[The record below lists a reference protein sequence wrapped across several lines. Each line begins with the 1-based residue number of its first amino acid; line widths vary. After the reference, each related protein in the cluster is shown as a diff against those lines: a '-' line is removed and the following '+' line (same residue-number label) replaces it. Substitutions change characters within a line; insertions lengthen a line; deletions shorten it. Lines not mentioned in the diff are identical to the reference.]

1 MMKNK
6 AVKMLLSLVIA
17 FGLWLFVITVDQ
29 PNSEDT
35 FTNIPVVLE
44 NESALTSRGL
54 MITSEETPMVTLRLT
69 GKRTELNKLSN
80 ENLTVRA
87 DLSKIYDT
95 GRRQLQYNIYL
106 PEGVSQ
112 SEVELVYSYPSLI
125 TVTVERRVEK
135 QIPVQ
140 LECTGSV
147 PENYKADREKAVMDY
162 AYVTAVGPA
171 SVMERIHH
179 ARISVDL
186 EGQTQT
192 IVQALPFEF
201 CDANNEPV
209 DVKLVETNVA
219 EIILELPI
227 LRLMEIKL
235 DLNVTDGGGATRDT
249 SSIDIQPKTIIVS
262 GYDDALREL
271 EAGKLIIGSVNLAEL
286 QGDEDAMTFPITLP
300 AGLTNES
307 GMHEATVTISFPELK
322 TKTFTVSTITPV
334 NVPAGMKAEIVTMQ
348 LDITVRGKKNL
359 IDKLTA
365 EMLSVTVDLSQ
376 AAEGT
381 SSVKGTLQLPAGY
394 ESVGAMNSLALTV
407 TLRDVAGN

>member
-1 MMKNK
+1 MTKNK
-6 AVKMLLSLVIA
+6 AAMLLLSVVIA
-17 FGLWLFVITVDQ
+17 FGLWLYVITVEQ

-35 FTNIPVVLE
+35 YANIPVVLE

-54 MITSEETPMVTLRLT
+54 MITSVETPTVTLRLT
-69 GKRTELNKLSN
+69 GKRTELNKLSS
-80 ENLTVRA
+80 ETLTVRA

-95 GRRQLQYNIYL
+95 GRRQLTYNIYF

-112 SEVELVYSYPSLI
+112 SEIDLVYSYPSMI
-125 TVTVERRVEK
+125 TVNVERRVEK
-135 QIPVQ
+135 EIPVQ

-147 PENYKADREKAVMDY
+147 PENYKADRENAVMDY
-162 AYVTAVGPA
+162 TYVTAVGPA
-171 SVMERIHH
+171 SVMEQIDH
-179 ARISVDL
+179 ASISVDL

-192 IVQALPFEF
+192 IVQALSFEF
-201 CDANNEPV
+201 CDADNEPV

-227 LRLMEIKL
+227 LRLMEIQL

-249 SSIDIQPKTIIVS
+249 SSININPQTIVVS
-262 GYDDALREL
+262 GFEDALQEL
-271 EAGKLIIGSVNLAEL
+271 ENGKLIIGSVNLAEL

-307 GMHEATVTISFPELK
+307 GMHEAQVTISFPELK
-322 TKTFTVSTITPV
+322 TQTFTVSKITPV
-334 NVPAGMKAEIVTMQ
+334 NVPDGMEAEIVTMQ
-348 LDITVRGKKNL
+348 LDITVRGKKAL

-394 ESVGAMNSLALTV
+394 ESIGAMNSLALTV
-407 TLRDVAGN
+407 TLRDGSGN